1 MRAHGGGSCAPR
13 SYGTGA
19 RDLAK
24 KIVGYIKLQI
34 PAGKANPSPPV
45 GPALGQ
51 RGLNIMQFCKD
62 FNAQTQG
69 MEPGMPVPVVITAF
83 GDRTF
88 SFVMKTPPNTYF
100 LMKAAKIT
108 KGSTTTGKGASVG
121 RVTTEQLREIAAT
134 KMKDMNAN
142 DVEGAV
148 RMLAG
153 SARSMGLTVVEG

>member
-1 MRAHGGGSCAPR
+1 M
-13 SYGTGA
+13 
-19 RDLAK
+19 AK

-62 FNAQTQG
+62 FNAATQN

-88 SFVMKTPPNTYF
+88 SFITKTPPNSYF
-100 LMKAAKIT
+100 LKKAAGIE
-108 KGSTTTGKGASVG
+108 KGTTSPGKGGPIGKVTTT
-121 RVTTEQLREIAAT
+121 QLREIAAQ
-134 KMKDMNAN
+134 KMKDMNAT
-142 DVEGAV
+142 DVEAAV

-153 SARSMGLTVVEG
+153 SARSMGLAVVEG